1 MSASQR
7 NNINANDSRM
17 IIRTQYNK
25 FDSEM
30 YTIHVKL
37 HIKEYIYSH
46 NTMFMLM
53 AENEKNGPKITY
65 DEILEKYVKRRK
77 AEKKRNY
84 RKIAIRI

>member
-30 YTIHVKL
+30 YTIHVEL
-37 HIKEYIYSH
+37 HIKRIYSH
-46 NTMFMLM
+46 NTMFMLK
-53 AENEKNGPKITY
+53 EWETRPKTTY
-65 DEILEKYVKRRK
+65 DEILVKYVKR
-77 AEKKRNY
+77 
-84 RKIAIRI
+84 I